1 MGPPGVKWAAAGKGI
16 GMMAAFMAASLA
28 NKNRHHPDLSQNISP
43 KINQISEQNLTE
55 QALTGTD

>member
-1 MGPPGVKWAAAGKGI
+1 
-16 GMMAAFMAASLA
+16 MMAAFMAASLA